1 MCSRTNVTVI
11 FHLKSKIVVLL
22 VYVWRCASVLS
33 VLCNW
38 AVSEKHVLILKYESM
53 NEIQNTEKNDFKQ
66 YFMHIYVIQS
76 TEQKHTNWTTR
87 ATKPELPTVW
97 MKTTLL
103 FFSGKVASSSSGL
116 RDDIA
121 TITRW
126 VDDESTSTTELRRLW
141 IMRRRGSEEECLR
154 PWKKLLKILAAERL
168 RGEPCMTDQPQWQC
182 SRVLRMRWSNTP
194 VVPCR
199 SCRDVQHPPRSGSQE
214 AGAELSP

>member
-1 MCSRTNVTVI
+1 M
-11 FHLKSKIVVLL
+11 
-22 VYVWRCASVLS
+22 
-33 VLCNW
+33 
-38 AVSEKHVLILKYESM
+38 
-53 NEIQNTEKNDFKQ
+53 
-66 YFMHIYVIQS
+66 YVIQS
-76 TEQKHTNWTTR
+76 TEQKHMNWTTTT

-126 VDDESTSTTELRRLW
+126 VEDESTSTTELRRLW
-141 IMRRRGSEEECLR
+141 IMRRRGSEDECLR

-168 RGEPCMTDQPQWQC
+168 RGEPCMTAWPQRQC
-182 SRVLRMRWSNTP
+182 SRVLRTRWSNTP
-194 VVPCR
+194 VVLCR
-199 SCRDVQHPPRSGSQE
+199 SCRDVQHPPARSGSQK